1 VSADVD
7 LRDDGLRL
15 GRYRLDRRLHR
26 LARAT
31 PVGVEVHQH
40 ETVRVDEFREVGLA
54 LDLAVR
60 DGEVALAGVT
70 VVPE

>member
-1 VSADVD
+1 
-7 LRDDGLRL
+7 
-15 GRYRLDRRLHR
+15 
-26 LARAT
+26 
-31 PVGVEVHQH
+31 
-40 ETVRVDEFREVGLA
+40 VRVDEFREVGLA